1 MGLYIRNPAISE
13 NSRAYPGFFAHLSPG
28 SQGRQMGLGQTG
40 AAGCDRGPPC
50 PGHGL
55 RAGRPEMRQPEQEGT
70 FPLSSGLR
78 AHDVTGF
85 QGAPKADTRS
95 SCPCLLLRFWFFP
108 NSVQPWSFPKRL
120 SPCAAGRSVMPR
132 PALPK
137 SKILGDIT
145 GTSGCKSGGG
155 QGAAIE

>member
-1 MGLYIRNPAISE
+1 MKIHVRTPVSLRIC
-13 NSRAYPGFFAHLSPG
+13 L
-28 SQGRQMGLGQTG
+28 QG
-40 AAGCDRGPPC
+40 A
-50 PGHGL
+50 
-55 RAGRPEMRQPEQEGT
+55 RAGRWAWDRRELLGVTVALRVRATGCGPEMRQPEQEGT

-95 SCPCLLLRFWFFP
+95 SCPRLLLRFWFFP

-145 GTSGCKSGGG
+145 GTSGCKRGGG
-155 QGAAIE
+155 RGAAIE